1 MIAPALRH
9 RVTLTPVFT
18 AMVAVVTMLGPALAA
33 ATSSDW
39 MGDSRSAF
47 RLVSGAPKDNT
58 LRAGVEVRLA
68 PGWKTYWRYA
78 GDSGIPPRFDFK
90 RSQNVR
96 SVEVGWPAP
105 RAWHDETGTAIGY
118 KHSVIF
124 PLRVTAQDEG
134 RPVTLVLAFDYA
146 ICERICVPVSGEAQL
161 RIPPSVSVNEAALV
175 AAEARVP
182 TKSAIGADAL
192 LSIRAVTQE
201 RGGPQPRIVVEV
213 AAPPG
218 EKVELFAEGPGAD
231 WALPV
236 PEPAGQGPG
245 GTQRFAFALDG
256 APPGVDPKGATLL
269 FTAVAG
275 DRAIEVRF
283 RLDDPATPA
292 LR

>member
-9 RVTLTPVFT
+9 RVTPGFIVL
-18 AMVAVVTMLGPALAA
+18 VAVVITLGSALAA

-39 MGDSRSAF
+39 VGDSRSAF
-47 RLVSGAPKDNT
+47 RLVSGAPKDGM

-78 GDSGIPPRFDFK
+78 GDSGVPPRFDFT
-90 RSQNVR
+90 RSKNLK

-105 RAWHDETGTAIGY
+105 RAWRDETGTVIGY
-118 KHSVIF
+118 KHEVIF
-124 PLRVTAQDEG
+124 PLRITAQDAG
-134 RPVTLVLAFDYA
+134 QPVTLVLAFDYA
-146 ICERICVPVSGEAQL
+146 ICQRLCVPVSGKAQL
-161 RIPPSVSVNEAALV
+161 QIPPSVSVDDAALA

-182 TKSAIGADAL
+182 TKSAVGADAP
-192 LSIRAVTQE
+192 LSIRAVAQE
-201 RGGPQPRIVVEV
+201 GDGPQPRIVVDV

-218 EKVELFAEGPGAD
+218 EKVELFAEGPADD

-245 GTQRFAFALDG
+245 GTQRFTFVLDG

-269 FTAVAG
+269 LTAVAG
-275 DRAIEVRF
+275 GRAIEVPF
-283 RLDDPATPA
+283 HLDEPATPA

>member
-9 RVTLTPVFT
+9 HVTPVF
-18 AMVAVVTMLGPALAA
+18 VAVVTAVTMLGPALAA

-39 MGDSRSAF
+39 VGDFRSAF
-47 RLVSGAPKDNT
+47 RLVSGASKDGM

-78 GDSGIPPRFDFK
+78 GDSGIPPRFDFT
-90 RSQNVR
+90 RSQNLK

-105 RAWHDETGTAIGY
+105 HAWHDDAGTAIGY
-118 KHSVIF
+118 KHAVIF
-124 PLRVTAQDEG
+124 PLRITAQDEG
-134 RPVTLVLAFDYA
+134 RPVQLVLAFDYA

-161 RIPPSVSVNEAALV
+161 QIPPSVSVSDAALA

-182 TKSAIGADAL
+182 TKSVIGADAP

-201 RGGPQPRIVVEV
+201 RGGPQPRIVVDV

-218 EKVELFAEGPGAD
+218 EKIELFAEGPAAD

-245 GTQRFAFALDG
+245 GTQRFTFALDG
-256 APPGVDPKGATLL
+256 APPGVDPKGATLRL
-269 FTAVAG
+269 TAVAG
-275 DRAIEVRF
+275 DRAIEVPF
-283 RLDDPATPA
+283 HLDEPAKPA